1 MLSASLVSLLALSG
15 SHSLSRGAMD
25 GSELGYWAVS
35 DSFVDASVPSKNFG
49 RDPLLSGGP
58 GKVILIRFSGLG
70 AALGA
75 AKKVAAASLVL
86 NQEIGEEPRLEGIYR
101 INQRW
106 GEGPDRRGVGLYTVP
121 MEAGAKSPSSAVTW
135 EDRFGGLKPQRWQAA
150 GLKGTQDTSL
160 IRDVT
165 TSYENGRFAISGLGE
180 AVQEMLSR
188 PWENNGFAVIF
199 KNQVDFS
206 SSEALGARPT
216 LEVLTEDLPA
226 TSSDLAI
233 ETLSTDI
240 DFSAGFPA
248 NGTPVK
254 WTVGLKNHGDAT
266 TGPVEVTFDVM
277 GTPMVVSVP
286 AISPKGS
293 ATADAT
299 IAFERVA
306 DPRKRLVSVVAK
318 GTASDLN
325 PANNS
330 WDGPEMSF
338 PITVALR
345 PEDKAKLDSQGGA
358 GAWLSSG
365 VRFLND
371 TGLPQSRFSFALD
384 GCTTSVRLQRIIDSD
399 SALKISTFDL
409 RTASRLLLS
418 SLGCSDLSV
427 QQISRSSTTGRASND
442 PFPGIMGGGDTRDET
457 GLPTVLGVVAE
468 PWLDPSFALVMPQ
481 PTGLLSAT
489 ELGFIQAKLVNPNLS
504 NKSMIPDS
512 AMIRVLSE
520 NNQLLRAIKIDLYP
534 SSESGQFS
542 ETPSLSLDAKA
553 GVAQVPQLKALIGD
567 SPVVMVK
574 ITRDGES
581 AVTFI
586 KRWQL
591 VDAFAR
597 GNTDSAMVALKV
609 SLPDGPILRNSNIAK
624 GRFVSDSANRPPAL
638 LASLT
643 DEDNSTS
650 VPITGESG
658 SWIEIDLQK
667 DRTIGEIVLNAAGG
681 NLPEK
686 FRISTYQTGQRID
699 SARPWATE
707 IAGLWMIANRGT
719 GDEIA
724 YHGPARLARFIRID
738 FLAGRS
744 GQITEVKVFGLK
756 Q

>member
-25 GSELGYWAVS
+25 GSEFGYWAVS
-35 DSFVDASVPSKNFG
+35 DTFVDSSAPNKNFG
-49 RDPLLSGGP
+49 RDPLLSAGP

-70 AALGA
+70 AALG
-75 AKKVAAASLVL
+75 VANRVTSASLTL

-121 MEAGAKSPSSAVTW
+121 MEAGSKSPSSAATW
-135 EDRFGGLKPQRWQAA
+135 EDRFGGLKAIRWQSG

-160 IRDVT
+160 IRDVKT
-165 TSYENGRFAISGLGE
+165 AYSNGKFVISGLE
-180 AVQEMLSR
+180 ESVQEMLAR

-206 SSEALGARPT
+206 SSDAVGARP
-216 LEVLTEDLPA
+216 VLDVTTEAVSA
-226 TSSDLAI
+226 TGSDLAL

-240 DFSAGFPA
+240 DFSAGFPS

-254 WTVGLKNHGDAT
+254 WTAGLKNHGDT
-266 TGPVEVTFDVM
+266 PTGPVEVTFDLM
-277 GTPMVVSVP
+277 GSPVSVSVP
-286 AISPKGS
+286 ALAPNGS
-293 ATADAT
+293 ATAETT

-306 DPRKRLVSVVAK
+306 DPRKRMITVIAK
-318 GTASDLN
+318 GTAPDFN
-325 PANNS
+325 PSNNS
-330 WDGPEMSF
+330 WCGPEMSF
-338 PITVALR
+338 PVTVSIH
-345 PEDKAKLDSQGGA
+345 PSDKSKLESKGGV
-358 GAWLSSG
+358 GAWLSAG
-365 VRFLND
+365 IGFLNE
-371 TGLPQSRFSFALD
+371 TGLPQSRFSFVLD
-384 GCTTSVRLQRIIDSD
+384 GCTTGVRVQRIVESEAAPRIES
-399 SALKISTFDL
+399 FDL
-409 RTASRLLLS
+409 RTSSRLILT
-418 SLGCSDLSV
+418 SLGCPDLST
-427 QQISRSSTTGRASND
+427 QQVVRSASTGRASQD
-442 PFPGIMGGGDTRDET
+442 PYPGIMGGGDTRDET

-468 PWLDPSFALVMPQ
+468 PWLDPSFALVIPQ

-489 ELGFIQAKLVNPNLS
+489 EIGFIQAKLANPLLS
-504 NKSMIPDS
+504 SKAMIPDS

-520 NNQLLRAIKIDLYP
+520 SNQLVRAIRIDLFA

-542 ETPSLSLDAKA
+542 ETPSLTIDAKA
-553 GVAQVPQLKALIGD
+553 GVAQVPQLKALLGD
-567 SPVVMVK
+567 APLLMVK
-574 ITRDGES
+574 ISRDGES

-591 VDAFAR
+591 MDAFAR
-597 GNTDSAMVALKV
+597 GNTDSAMIALKV
-609 SLPDGPILRNSNIAK
+609 SLPDGPILRTSNIAK

-650 VPITGESG
+650 VQISGEG
-658 SWIEIDLQK
+658 ATWIEIDLQK
-667 DRTIGEIVLNAAGG
+667 DRTIGEIVLNSSGG

-707 IAGLWMIANRGT
+707 IAGRWMIANRGS

-724 YHGPARLARFIRID
+724 YHGPARLVRFIRID
-738 FLAGRS
+738 FLPGRA
-744 GQITEVKVFGLK
+744 GQINDVKVFGLK